1 MFQKKGVNIL
11 DINADKID
19 TIIGK
24 NTTIEGNIKSQ
35 GTMRIDGNVTGKIE
49 VQGSMIIGDN
59 SKIEADI
66 KADNISISGEITGN
80 LTVKNQV
87 QITSTG
93 KVYGDIEVQ
102 NLIIDEGAIFEGKC
116 KMNKKVNNSADNQ
129 LNKKDN
135 K

>member
-1 MFQKKGVNIL
+1 VFQKKDVNIL
-11 DINADKID
+11 DINPDKID

-87 QITSTG
+87 QITSNG

-129 LNKKDN
+129 LKKKDN

>member
-1 MFQKKGVNIL
+1 MFQKKDVNIL
-11 DINADKID
+11 DINPDKID

-87 QITSTG
+87 QITSNG

-129 LNKKDN
+129 LKKKDN

>member
-1 MFQKKGVNIL
+1 VFQRKDVNIL
-11 DINADKID
+11 DINPDKID

-87 QITSTG
+87 QITSNG

-129 LNKKDN
+129 LKKKDN

>member
-1 MFQKKGVNIL
+1 MFQRKDVNIL
-11 DINADKID
+11 DINPDKID

-87 QITSTG
+87 QITSNG

-129 LNKKDN
+129 LKKKDN

>member
-1 MFQKKGVNIL
+1 VFQKKGVNIL
-11 DINADKID
+11 DINPDKID

-49 VQGSMIIGDN
+49 VQGNMIIGDN

-66 KADNISISGEITGN
+66 KADNISVSGEITGN

>member
-1 MFQKKGVNIL
+1 MFQRKDANTFDVNT
-11 DINADKID
+11 DKID

-24 NTTIEGNIKSQ
+24 NTKIEGNISSQ
-35 GTMRIDGNVTGKIE
+35 GTMRIDGLVTGKVE
-49 VQGSMIIGDN
+49 VEGNLIVGEN

-66 KADNISISGEITGN
+66 KADNISVSGEIVGN
-80 LTVKNQV
+80 LTIKNQV

-102 NLIIDEGAIFEGKC
+102 NLIIDEGAIFDGKC
-116 KMNKKVNNSADNQ
+116 KMNKKAEKNTETQ
-129 LNKKDN
+129 QKKKDV

>member
-1 MFQKKGVNIL
+1 MFQRKDVNTL
-11 DINADKID
+11 DINTEKID

-35 GTMRIDGNVTGKIE
+35 GAMRIDGNVTGKIE
-49 VQGSMIIGDN
+49 VQGSIIIGES

-66 KADNISISGEITGN
+66 KADNISVSGEITGN
-80 LTVKNQV
+80 LTINNQV

-102 NLIIDEGAIFEGKC
+102 NLIIDEGAIFDGNC
-116 KMNKKVNNSADNQ
+116 KMNKKINNSADNQ
-129 LNKKDN
+129 PKKKDN